1 MKLSEALQ
9 ERADLNK
16 NIAELQNRLENC
28 LLVQEGEEPVEDPV
42 HLLREL
48 DGSVERLEKLMAAVN
63 LTNCNTVA
71 DGMKLTELIAKKDA
85 LSLQYSIYKN
95 LVFRAGR
102 SNDRARGTEIKI
114 KPVIKVSEMQKT
126 VDKLAKEIRLLDN
139 LLQKTNWQ
147 TDLLE
152 E

>member
-42 HLLREL
+42 QLLREL

-71 DGMKLTELIAKKDA
+71 DGMKL
-85 LSLQYSIYKN
+85 Y
-95 LVFRAGR
+95 
-102 SNDRARGTEIKI
+102 
-114 KPVIKVSEMQKT
+114 
-126 VDKLAKEIRLLDN
+126 
-139 LLQKTNWQ
+139 
-147 TDLLE
+147 
-152 E
+152 